1 MSDNEVVDAIRN
13 FSQSTS
19 SPENMKQTLQEMSG
33 ASQYEDLKR
42 GAIETNL
49 ISAKRRATE
58 VGQAGMQLL
67 TMGFEAVGAIPEGAT
82 ADYTNKIAEEARAYA
97 KTPYAKEGGLGQL
110 LVDVAVALPLIA
122 LNAPLAA
129 TVRGGIALGALEGL
143 TRPAYS
149 QKDANLLNP
158 ERMKNVA
165 MSSLAGA
172 GGAYLSN
179 KLLNP
184 TAVTVQ
190 QKMTTAPF
198 NMIERKGLEGIQK
211 EAAKEATDAAKKL
224 NTFVSPAEAT
234 KDALAIERESGLRLF
249 GKAKREL
256 NTTLEAREKTL
267 QANINDIVAGLVPE
281 GTDAARATARQFSE
295 SAYNTPFPLVAE
307 FAAENKILQTA
318 YDAVRGTGRREF
330 IRRSGGMIDI
340 KPNTVGDLHLM
351 RLYVDDLIT
360 ETKAKKGS
368 IAELAQ
374 ARNDLLAMADTFAPE
389 YALSRN
395 INQRLLLQDKIIGTL
410 DKAKKND
417 PRGTTSSF
425 YKNYLENTAKTDKF
439 MSELNN
445 ITDEAVRNNIIRNV
459 EAIEPVLRAISD
471 SPLDKS
477 LKAATREAEARAAGV
492 GGPRGVLLNLV
503 TNVTDGFLDN
513 ELVGFITSPNW
524 IKRFDKL
531 AVNKTQTQK
540 NDILLKLF
548 YEYVGKVSPTIA
560 ASIQQGKSAMN
571 RQEQAQKQQQPT
583 PQQ

>member
-13 FSQSTS
+13 FSTSSS
-19 SPENMKQTLQEMSG
+19 SPENMKKTLREMSG
-33 ASQYEDLKR
+33 ASQYESLKR
-42 GAIETNL
+42 GSVETNL

-97 KTPYAKEGGLGQL
+97 KTPYAAEGGLGQL

-129 TVRGGIALGALEGL
+129 TVRGGVALGAFEGL

-149 QKDANLLNP
+149 QKDVNLLNP

-165 MSSLAGA
+165 LSSLAGG

-179 KLLNP
+179 KLLSP
-184 TAVTVQ
+184 TAVTIQ
-190 QKMTTAPF
+190 QKTATAPF
-198 NMIERKGLEGIQK
+198 NIIEKRALEGIQK

-224 NTFVSPAEAT
+224 NTFVTPAEAT
-234 KDALAIERESGLRLF
+234 KDALAVERESGLQLF
-249 GKAKREL
+249 GKAKRKL
-256 NTTLEAREKTL
+256 NTTLEEREKTL
-267 QANINDIVAGLVPE
+267 QANINEIVAGIVPE

-295 SAYNTPFPLVAE
+295 STYRTPFPLVAE

-318 YDAVRGTGRREF
+318 YDAIRGTGRREF

-351 RLYVDDLIT
+351 RLYVDDLIK
-360 ETKAKKGS
+360 EAKAKKAG
-368 IAELAQ
+368 IAEFAQ

-395 INQRLLLQDKIIGTL
+395 INQRLLLQDKIVDTL
-410 DKAKKND
+410 NKAKKND

-425 YKNYLENTAKTDKF
+425 YNNYLENTAKTDKF
-439 MSELNN
+439 MAELNN
-445 ITDEAVRNNIIRNV
+445 ITDDAVRENIIRNV
-459 EAIEPVLRAISD
+459 NAIEPVLKAINK
-471 SPLDKS
+471 SPLDTS
-477 LKAATREAEARAAGV
+477 LKAATRQAEARAAGV
-492 GGPRGVLLNLV
+492 GGARGVVLNLV
-503 TNVTDGFLDN
+503 TNVTDGLLDN

-524 IKRFDKL
+524 IGRFDKL
-531 AVNKTQTQK
+531 AANKTQTQK

-548 YEYVGKVSPTIA
+548 YEYIGKVSPTIA
-560 ASIQQGKSAMN
+560 ASIQQGKSAMSMQ
-571 RQEQAQKQQQPT
+571 QEAT

>member
-1 MSDNEVVDAIRN
+1 MSNESVVDAIRN
-13 FSQSTS
+13 FAQSSS
-19 SPENMKQTLQEMSG
+19 SPENMKETIQDMSG
-33 ASQYEDLKR
+33 ASEYQDLKR
-42 GAIETNL
+42 GAVETNL

-58 VGQAGMQLL
+58 VGQAGMQLM

-82 ADYTNKIAEEARAYA
+82 ADYTNQIAEEARAYA

-129 TVRGGIALGALEGL
+129 TVRGGVALGAFEGL

-179 KLLNP
+179 RLLNP

-224 NTFVSPAEAT
+224 DTFVTPAEAT

-249 GKAKREL
+249 GKAKRDL
-256 NTTLEAREKTL
+256 NTILEQREAGL
-267 QANINDIVAGLVPE
+267 QSNINDIVAGIVPE

-307 FAAENKILQTA
+307 FAAESKTLQAA
-318 YDAVRGTGRREF
+318 YDAIRGTGRREF
-330 IRRSGGMIDI
+330 IRRSGGIIDI

-351 RLYVDDLIT
+351 RLYVDDLIK
-360 ETKAKKGS
+360 ESIAKKAGY
-368 IAELAQ
+368 AEFAQ

-395 INQRLLLQDKIIGTL
+395 INQRILLQDKIINTL
-410 DKAKKND
+410 DTAKKNN

-425 YKNYLENTAKTDKF
+425 YNNYLENTAKTDKF
-439 MSELNN
+439 MAELNN

-459 EAIEPVLRAISD
+459 EVIEPVLRAIND
-471 SPLDKS
+471 SPLDTALKS
-477 LKAATREAEARAAGV
+477 ATKEAEARAAGV
-492 GGPRGVLLNLV
+492 GGARGILLNLV
-503 TNVTDGFLDN
+503 TNVTDGLLDN
-513 ELVGFITSPNW
+513 ELIGFITSPNW
-524 IKRFDKL
+524 IGRFDRL
-531 AVNKTQTQK
+531 AVNKSQTQK

-548 YEYVGKVSPTIA
+548 YEYVGKVAPTTA
-560 ASIQQGKSAMN
+560 ASIQQGKAAMN
-571 RQEQAQKQQQPT
+571 RQEQAQQQQQPAPT
-583 PQQ
+583 N